1 LFQAATIGELAAVL
15 RRPALAAFEF
25 DHVVRLRTGREKPEL
40 MAISNTGAF
49 YILSRRLLPAHS
61 FTGLQLFD
69 PSIEQKPPGTFK
81 EIAADYVRLI
91 ERVEP
96 TGPYVLMGWCLAGA
110 VALEAAHQLRA
121 RDHDISLVVLIDTWA
136 PGFLRRMSRP
146 RAMLANQSYRWL
158 TIITD
163 CVQLLT
169 GRRKLQ
175 DFLSRRNIYKR
186 IISGIGRSKPASD
199 RTGDAVA
206 EHLAGRRYHEEIL
219 DRLRDASSDYDPAPY
234 DGRVVLFTAT
244 DEPHSRFLDAT
255 QGWRPFMTGRF
266 DIVPI
271 TGDHSSIFQ
280 DPGARQMADYIDAAI
295 GE

>member
-1 LFQAATIGELAAVL
+1 
-15 RRPALAAFEF
+15 
-25 DHVVRLRTGREKPEL
+25 
-40 MAISNTGAF
+40 
-49 YILSRRLLPAHS
+49 
-61 FTGLQLFD
+61 LQLFD

-96 TGPYVLMGWCLAGA
+96 TGPYVLLGWCLAGA

-121 RDHDISLVVLIDTWA
+121 RHQDVRLVVLIDTWA
-136 PGFLRRMSRP
+136 PGYLRRMSRP

-158 TIITD
+158 TIFSD

-169 GRRKLQ
+169 GRRKLS

-186 IISGIGRSKPASD
+186 ITGTGHSKPASD
-199 RTGDAVA
+199 GPDDAVA

-219 DRLRDASSDYDPAPY
+219 DRLREASSDYDPPRY

-244 DEPHSRFLDAT
+244 AEPRSRFLDAT
-255 QGWRPFMTGRF
+255 QGWRRFMTGRF

-280 DPGARQMADYIDAAI
+280 DPGARQMADFIDAAI